1 MHLEAFHIFV
11 MFLGPPSAAID
22 EIIAL
27 VRRTLDCLPC
37 ILHRSKVFP
46 VQVRI
51 VVRWSLPTLKLYV
64 GVRRRNA

>member
-11 MFLGPPSAAID
+11 MFFGAASAAID

-27 VRRTLDCLPC
+27 VRRRLDCLPC
-37 ILHRSKVFP
+37 ILHRSNVFP
-46 VQVRI
+46 VQVWI